1 MPNIG
6 FSEILIIALGILVL
20 FGAKKLPDIAK
31 NLGKGIKE
39 FRKEIKS
46 INETVDP
53 LKKELK

>member
-6 FSEILIIALGILVL
+6 IPEILIILFVILFF
-20 FGAKKLPDIAK
+20 FGGKKLPEIAK

-46 INETVDP
+46 IQNTVEP